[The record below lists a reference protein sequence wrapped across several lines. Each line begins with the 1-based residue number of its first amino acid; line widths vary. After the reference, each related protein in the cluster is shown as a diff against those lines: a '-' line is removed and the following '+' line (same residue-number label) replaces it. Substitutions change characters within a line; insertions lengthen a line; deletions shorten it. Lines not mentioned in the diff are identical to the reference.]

1 MMNPHSFLTRH
12 LRWGNM
18 QGLPRWMDEGII
30 VVNVG
35 WNLMVLW
42 LGTLGLVLYGRGGR
56 GLLISGIW
64 LYHVA
69 AISLLAGLTRYRVP
83 LEPLLMIYAAWVVSE
98 WGGHWTNASTPRKL
112 SAIVCGGLVIFFTM
126 WFFQLRKRYS
136 LKGKKG

>member
-1 MMNPHSFLTRH
+1 
-12 LRWGNM
+12 M
-18 QGLPRWMDEGII
+18 QGLPRWVDEGII
-30 VVNVG
+30 AVNVG

-83 LEPLLMIYAAWVVSE
+83 LEPLLMIYAAWFVSE
-98 WGGHWTNASTPRKL
+98 WGGHWTKSSTPRKV
-112 SAIVCGGLVIFFTM
+112 SAIVCGGLVVFFTM
-126 WFFQLRKRYS
+126 WFSQQHGCNGDI
-136 LKGKKG
+136 GKD